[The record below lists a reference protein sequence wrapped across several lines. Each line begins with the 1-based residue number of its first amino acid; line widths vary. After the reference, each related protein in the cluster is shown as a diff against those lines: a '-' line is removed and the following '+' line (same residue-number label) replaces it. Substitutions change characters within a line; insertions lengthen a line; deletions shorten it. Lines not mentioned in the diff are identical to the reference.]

1 MTEYEERIKTLTADM
16 EDWVEGR
23 RSWTNILPDTTAAGH
38 AAAAVM
44 DAQEVIKRST
54 AIQAYVAQCMT
65 LMKLLDAYKE
75 RDRLRAFWDEMR
87 AFRDWANVQFP
98 NSTPQSK
105 AHHLAKEAHELAN
118 NPSDPEEMADVL
130 GLFAH
135 LADWD
140 GVDLAGALRAKRL
153 INQSRQWGTPDENGV
168 IEHLRDAKRKDE
180 GGTLMEPER
189 IAEKTYQMELIHGV
203 EGDCISLNNYR
214 IAGPKPWGG
223 GQVTR
228 AWRVSVADLQ
238 RAIPELAAEATW
250 LREALP

>member
-1 MTEYEERIKTLTADM
+1 VTIDVALLRQLAAQPNTSLVAYGPVVLLK
-16 EDWVEGR
+16 
-23 RSWTNILPDTTAAGH
+23 PTT
-38 AAAAVM
+38 
-44 DAQEVIKRST
+44 
-54 AIQAYVAQCMT
+54 VAE
-65 LMKLLDAYKE
+65 LLDAYEELHRYDADMEAGGDWLPLHLREAVAGIDPEQRAVVTEWYWRTNLLIGGLQTE

-168 IEHLRDAKRKDE
+168 IEHLRDAKR
-180 GGTLMEPER
+180 ER
-189 IAEKTYQMELIHGV
+189 
-203 EGDCISLNNYR
+203 
-214 IAGPKPWGG
+214 
-223 GQVTR
+223 
-228 AWRVSVADLQ
+228 
-238 RAIPELAAEATW
+238 
-250 LREALP
+250 

>member
-1 MTEYEERIKTLTADM
+1 MVAAILEGGRVTIDVAKLRSLARYQNDAVITAEEITE
-16 EDWVEGR
+16 
-23 RSWTNILPDTTAAGH
+23 
-38 AAAAVM
+38 
-44 DAQEVIKRST
+44 
-54 AIQAYVAQCMT
+54 
-65 LMKLLDAYKE
+65 LLDAYEE

-168 IEHLRDAKRKDE
+168 IEHLRDAKGSLARALE
-180 GGTLMEPER
+180 G
-189 IAEKTYQMELIHGV
+189 
-203 EGDCISLNNYR
+203 
-214 IAGPKPWGG
+214 
-223 GQVTR
+223 
-228 AWRVSVADLQ
+228 
-238 RAIPELAAEATW
+238 
-250 LREALP
+250 RE

>member
-1 MTEYEERIKTLTADM
+1 MARRDLPVSKAELYE
-16 EDWVEGR
+16 
-23 RSWTNILPDTTAAGH
+23 
-38 AAAAVM
+38 
-44 DAQEVIKRST
+44 
-54 AIQAYVAQCMT
+54 
-65 LMKLLDAYKE
+65 LLDAYEERDQLRAQRDKAETTLEMVKALADGYSWLSEGRGSYKWDDGRYDDDVRAFTGQLLELLPPGRWLGIREWEAKYRKTEEE

-140 GVDLAGALRAKRL
+140 GVDLSGALRAKRL

-168 IEHLRDAKRKDE
+168 IEHLRDAKGSLARALE
-180 GGTLMEPER
+180 G
-189 IAEKTYQMELIHGV
+189 
-203 EGDCISLNNYR
+203 
-214 IAGPKPWGG
+214 
-223 GQVTR
+223 
-228 AWRVSVADLQ
+228 
-238 RAIPELAAEATW
+238 
-250 LREALP
+250 RE